1 MPIIT
6 IEALH
11 PTQEQKERLIAETTR
26 VASEILGVDQ
36 LFFYVLA
43 SANDVDNWG
52 VAGAPCRNS
61 SNLKIV

>member
-1 MPIIT
+1 MSIIT
-6 IEALH
+6 IEAVR

-43 SANDVDNWG
+43 GANDVDNWG
-52 VAGAPCRNS
+52 VAGAPCRNFS
-61 SNLKIV
+61 RMKIV